1 MINIQDYLHDD
12 DGSDFSPSRDDG
24 ELLEF
29 NEEPS
34 RQEIGRWVD
43 KLVDL
48 PEDHR
53 LEDETEL
60 VEEIDDPYHSLAQ
73 ILISNDLV

>member
-1 MINIQDYLHDD
+1 VINIQDYLHDFD
-12 DGSDFSPSRDDG
+12 DSDSTPVPDGG

-60 VEEIDDPYHSLAQ
+60 VEELDDPYQSLAQ
-73 ILISNDLV
+73 LLISNDLV

>member
-1 MINIQDYLHDD
+1 VINIQDYLQDFDD
-12 DGSDFSPSRDDG
+12 SDSFPAPDGE

-29 NEEPS
+29 NEVPS

-43 KLVDL
+43 KLVEL

-53 LEDETEL
+53 LEDGPEHLE
-60 VEEIDDPYHSLAQ
+60 VPHDPYQNLAQ

>member
-12 DGSDFSPSRDDG
+12 DGTDFSPSPDDG

-43 KLVDL
+43 KLMDL
-48 PEDHR
+48 SEDHPI
-53 LEDETEL
+53 EGETGLDDGE
-60 VEEIDDPYHSLAQ
+60 DDPYHSLAQ

>member
-12 DGSDFSPSRDDG
+12 DGSVFSPSPDDC

-48 PEDHR
+48 NEDHR

-60 VEEIDDPYHSLAQ
+60 LEEIDDPYQSLAQ